1 MDRFLGQIDWSLR
14 QLPFAA
20 KVAFTNAGAN
30 ATIPPTGRQGEG
42 MEREIKVAG
51 VTFVVNDPHGS
62 ISRMEP
68 RELKAEQAG
77 LETAKTRE
85 QEAAPFGTLP
95 KPNPSDPIGNIA
107 ARVSL
112 FEAIAHGRTGPWGM
126 FAAWTLS
133 ALFVYTFAWGA
144 FHAPRAAI
152 GITIGT
158 LLLLGHTGFFL
169 SATVSMLV
177 RRAGK

>member
-1 MDRFLGQIDWSLR
+1 
-14 QLPFAA
+14 
-20 KVAFTNAGAN
+20 
-30 ATIPPTGRQGEG
+30 
-42 MEREIKVAG
+42 MEREIQVAG
-51 VTFVVNDPHGS
+51 ITFVVNDPNGS

-85 QEAAPFGTLP
+85 QEASPFGTLP

-126 FAAWTLS
+126 FVAWAFS

-144 FHAPRAAI
+144 FHAPHAAA
-152 GITIGT
+152 GITIGS
-158 LLLLGHTGFFL
+158 LLLLGHTGFFA
-169 SATVSMLV
+169 SATVSMLT
-177 RRAGK
+177 RRQRT